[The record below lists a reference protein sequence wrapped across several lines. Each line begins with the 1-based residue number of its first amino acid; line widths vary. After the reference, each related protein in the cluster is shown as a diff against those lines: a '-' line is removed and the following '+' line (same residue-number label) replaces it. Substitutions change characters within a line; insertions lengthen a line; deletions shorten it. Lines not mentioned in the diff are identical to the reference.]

1 MDNNSTDIITK
12 NLLGK
17 LNNPNQHIIQST
29 LLQVL
34 ETSYIIETS
43 ISPDTVV
50 GRCSFLKEKFTSILS
65 LRANHRFNIE
75 LQEAVDNYK
84 QIYYDK
90 TITEKQIFI
99 ITKAD
104 FGYLIKFFLDNI
116 TRSFY
121 SYIDKQLKEIN
132 ALKKDE
138 TKSKRINKLLD
149 FVIKLCI
156 YQTSNDEM
164 NKNLDETGRLQN
176 DLYNYIQL
184 KQDQFDEDVLTETNG
199 IEYIDE
205 IEAPITD
212 TARKMVKQ
220 IKIKLYRLQFEI
232 RNQPYKIKLKVDGI
246 NVGLALD
253 EKADVAFVQKIKT
266 LFN

>member
-1 MDNNSTDIITK
+1 MDNNSSDITTK
-12 NLLGK
+12 TLLGI
-17 LNNPNQHIIQST
+17 LGNPNQHIIQST

-43 ISPDTVV
+43 ISPDTVI
-50 GRCSFLKEKFTSILS
+50 GRCSFLKEKFTEIIS

-116 TRSFY
+116 SRSFY
-121 SYIDKQLKEIN
+121 SYTDKQLKEIN

-138 TKSKRINKLLD
+138 TKIKRKSKLLD
-149 FVIKLCI
+149 LSCD
-156 YQTSNDEM
+156 Q
-164 NKNLDETGRLQN
+164 RLG
-176 DLYNYIQL
+176 QL
-184 KQDQFDEDVLTETNG
+184 LRNHEC
-199 IEYIDE
+199 
-205 IEAPITD
+205 
-212 TARKMVKQ
+212 RKV
-220 IKIKLYRLQFEI
+220 Y
-232 RNQPYKIKLKVDGI
+232 
-246 NVGLALD
+246 VGLRSIYL
-253 EKADVAFVQKIKT
+253 
-266 LFN
+266 